1 VTKAA
6 RISPDYI
13 LVVENRLTP
22 IRLYLLAGL
31 VFHKAVW
38 EVMKR
43 RAGTPAPEKQPSSKA
58 KILSAVKIAILAAIV
73 VQTFL
78 PDFLPIL
85 EHPENLRKAGL
96 ILYSMGLAIAVSARI
111 QLGQNWS
118 DIEKSFVSRGH
129 LLVARGLY
137 KFVRH
142 PIYTG
147 DLILLAGLELTLNSW
162 AVLAVVPMMFYVR
175 MQAVKEERRLLD
187 SLPGYQ
193 QYYNQTSRFLPFS
206 HLIGK

>member
-1 VTKAA
+1 M
-6 RISPDYI
+6 
-13 LVVENRLTP
+13 
-22 IRLYLLAGL
+22 RLYLLAGL

-43 RAGTPAPEKQPSSKA
+43 RVRTPGSEKQPAPKV
-58 KILSAVKIAILAAIV
+58 KILSALKIAILAAIIL
-73 VQTFL
+73 QTFL

-85 EHPENLRKAGL
+85 EHPENLRRAGL
-96 ILYSMGLAIAVSARI
+96 ILYTLGLAIAVSARI

-118 DIEKSFVSRGH
+118 DIEKSFVARSH

-137 KFVRH
+137 RFVRH

-147 DLILLAGLELTLNSW
+147 DLMLLAGLELTLNSW
-162 AVLAVVPMMFYVR
+162 AVVAVIPLMFYVR
-175 MQAVKEERRLLD
+175 MQAVKEERKLLD

-193 QYYNQTSRFLPFS
+193 QYYSQTSRFLPFS
-206 HLIGK
+206 NLVGK